1 MQIVSIV
8 SRIDFV
14 LALIIVMLIA
24 NRLIK
29 NSVTASISNY
39 LPFVTSICLIEK
51 NGKMQKQRGLVKYLM
66 SNLGCIHS
74 ISVI

>member
-1 MQIVSIV
+1 MDS
-8 SRIDFV
+8 D
-14 LALIIVMLIA
+14 LALIIVILIA

-39 LPFVTSICLIEK
+39 LPFVTSIYLIEK

-66 SNLGCIHS
+66 SNLGCIHN
-74 ISVI
+74 IGVI

>member
-1 MQIVSIV
+1 MDS
-8 SRIDFV
+8 V

-24 NRLIK
+24 NRLIQ

-66 SNLGCIHS
+66 CISYVRCNLGCIHS
-74 ISVI
+74 KNIPG